1 MRVGTEAFTHERDA
15 GKALPRQSFMLQKDK
30 REVSVS
36 RGPTATTST
45 YKCSFQTRHSASQ
58 LQTRQLRRL
67 KKGCSAR
74 QPHAPRTPKTCAR
87 GRGAHLIKLGFSNL

>member
-45 YKCSFQTRHSASQ
+45 YKCSFQTRHLSVTAADAAASQ
-58 LQTRQLRRL
+58 AKEGLLS
-67 KKGCSAR
+67 KA
-74 QPHAPRTPKTCAR
+74 APRAQDSQDLRPGK
-87 GRGAHLIKLGFSNL
+87 GGASH